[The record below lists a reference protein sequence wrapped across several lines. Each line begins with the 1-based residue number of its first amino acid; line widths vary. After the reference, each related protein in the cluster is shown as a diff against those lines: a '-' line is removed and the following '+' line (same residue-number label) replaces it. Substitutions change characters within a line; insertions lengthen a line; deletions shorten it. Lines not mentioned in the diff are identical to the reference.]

1 MRRTTFDSLTEH
13 HRQRVLRALPRSH
26 AVEGPYSPKL
36 PRHWDDNAVAFVAFV
51 IFVLFV
57 MTDWFVG

>member
-1 MRRTTFDSLTEH
+1 MSRYDALQEH
-13 HRQRVLRALPRSH
+13 HRQRVLRALPRYH

-36 PRHWDDNAVAFVAFV
+36 PRHWGDNAVAFVAFV

-57 MTDWFVG
+57 LWPEGFVG

>member
-1 MRRTTFDSLTEH
+1 MSTFDSFREH
-13 HRQRVLRALPRSH
+13 YRQRALRALPRSH

-36 PRHWDDNAVAFVAFV
+36 PRHWGDNAVAFGAFV